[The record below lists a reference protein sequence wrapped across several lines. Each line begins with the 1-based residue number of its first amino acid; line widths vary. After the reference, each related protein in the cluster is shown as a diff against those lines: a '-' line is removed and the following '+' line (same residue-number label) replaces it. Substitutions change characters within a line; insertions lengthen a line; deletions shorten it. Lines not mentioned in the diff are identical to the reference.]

1 MNNGHLQAK
10 PEGKAPVQDP
20 GTTWSGTSSEPVR
33 QNNSGTPK
41 PRRSKAALWVFA
53 SGVLVVVAV
62 SACWLVYYETRG
74 KYFESTNDAYVE
86 ADMVTI
92 APKVSGYVDQ
102 VFVANHDTIRA
113 GQPLV
118 HIDAREYEAQVA
130 HWTAQVEVA
139 HANTDNARASV
150 LEQQAAIEQARAEV
164 ALALSEATYASN
176 EMARYAP
183 LVSKGAESE
192 ERLTTVRREAE
203 AAGGKLSVAKAA
215 LAVAQRR
222 EESLGA
228 QVRQAAAQEESA
240 KAQLAAANVSLESTT
255 IRASVDGKVG
265 DKTVQLGHFV
275 QAGMRLM
282 SIVPM
287 SDIYVTANFKETQ
300 IGRMQPGQP
309 VTIQVDALPG
319 QKIKGRVASI
329 SPGTGAEFSL
339 IPPQNATGNF
349 TKIVQRVPVRIAIK
363 PKPEQQRVLVPGL
376 SVTVTADTFSD
387 TKAIASVAATT
398 PRVVAK

>member
-1 MNNGHLQAK
+1 MNSGHLQEK
-10 PEGKAPVQDP
+10 SEGKAAIQDP
-20 GTTWSGTSSEPVR
+20 VLTQSTTSNEASR
-33 QNNSGTPK
+33 QNNGDRRK
-41 PRRSKAALWVFA
+41 PGLSKGALWVFA
-53 SGVLVVVAV
+53 AIMLMVVA
-62 SACWLVYYETRG
+62 SAACWIVYYETHG

-102 VFVANHDTIRA
+102 VLVANNETVRA

-118 HIDAREYEAQVA
+118 HIDEREYSAPVAQ
-130 HWTAQVEVA
+130 WTAQVAVA
-139 HANTDNARASV
+139 HANTDNVRAMV
-150 LEQQAAIEQARAEV
+150 AEQEAAIEQARAEV
-164 ALALSEATYASN
+164 ALALTESNYASN
-176 EMARYAP
+176 EVARYEP
-183 LVSKGAESE
+183 LVRTGAESA
-192 ERLTTVRREAE
+192 ERLTTLRRQGD
-203 AAGGKLSVAKAA
+203 AASGKLSVAKVA
-215 LAVAQRR
+215 LAVAERR
-222 EESLGA
+222 AESLAA

-255 IRASVDGKVG
+255 IRTSVDGKVG

-275 QAGMRLM
+275 QAGTRLM

-300 IGRMQPGQP
+300 IGRMQPGQL
-309 VTIQVDALPG
+309 VTIKVDALSG

-349 TKIVQRVPVRIAIK
+349 TKIVQRVPVRISIE
-363 PKPEQQRVLVPGL
+363 PEADQRRVLVPGL
-376 SVTVTADTFSD
+376 SVTVTADTFSEA
-387 TKAIASVAATT
+387 KAVASATT
-398 PRVVAK
+398 SAASVVAK